1 MRRYDGRVPKHSNVM
16 MIADLV
22 ILSGFDAFD
31 QIIMEGFETVSQC
44 LGSGDRSLGIPTE
57 VDGEGR
63 VITVV
68 CVE

>member
-1 MRRYDGRVPKHSNVM
+1 M